1 MANSFKNKIDR
12 IIKQYS
18 QDSGLKCPRCSG
30 TLFDVDGN
38 ISFRLDCAQPI
49 APTILITDFVSRQVT
64 CRTCGEYSV
73 KAGLTKDD
81 LVLLAFFKNFEGQIA
96 EKVESKL
103 TVLNRSLDIE
113 NFSLEGR

>member
-1 MANSFKNKIDR
+1 MASSFKNTIDR

-18 QDSGLKCPRCSG
+18 QGSALKCPRCSG

-38 ISFRLDCAQPI
+38 ISLRLDYTQPV
-49 APTILITDFVSRQVT
+49 APNIIITDFASRHVT

-81 LVLLAFFKNFEGQIA
+81 LILLAFFKNFERQIA
-96 EKVESKL
+96 EQVESKL
-103 TVLNRSLDIE
+103 TVLNRLLDIE